1 MPRWARFLSC
11 VVTGLLLALP
21 GFLTA
26 AWWREGGPDFWRDL
40 MDFMG
45 TTGFWSLVW
54 LFVLLSALTVLLGR
68 ITANLYGVSGGL
80 AGLLA
85 GAVLALAYA
94 AFLVAA
100 HAPEWGGLAGS
111 LQKSWPSAPLFAA
124 PVGLA
129 GAFTGWLWDRLD

>member
-1 MPRWARFLSC
+1 M
-11 VVTGLLLALP
+11 TGLLLALP
-21 GFLTA
+21 GFLA
-26 AWWREGGPDFWRDL
+26 VAWWREGGPGFWRDL
-40 MDFMG
+40 MDFVW
-45 TTGFWSLVW
+45 TAGFWSLFW
-54 LFVLLSALTVLLGR
+54 LFALLSALTVLLGR
-68 ITANLYGVSGGL
+68 VIANLYGISGGT

-85 GAVLALAYA
+85 GGVLALAYA

-111 LQKSWPSAPLFAA
+111 LQKSWPSAPLFAT